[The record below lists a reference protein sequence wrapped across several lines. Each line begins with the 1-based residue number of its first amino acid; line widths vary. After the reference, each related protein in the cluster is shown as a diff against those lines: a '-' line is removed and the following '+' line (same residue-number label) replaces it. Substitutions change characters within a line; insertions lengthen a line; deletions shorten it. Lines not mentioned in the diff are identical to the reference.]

1 MTRSFIVVCGLCR
14 RKAGITMAKA
24 PTAPG
29 GVVGKVVTL
38 VQPIIGE
45 TDLILWDVR
54 FLKEGASWILRIV
67 IDREDAPVSIN
78 DCVAVSRR
86 LSPLL
91 DEADPIP
98 QSYCLEVTSPGADRE
113 LTRPEHFTYYEG
125 LPVCVKLY
133 RPDETGQREIAGIL
147 DSHADKTLSLVT
159 EEGETRTF
167 DRKDIAAVHAIDD
180 FDDEDD
186 ESAQS
191 DT

>member
-1 MTRSFIVVCGLCR
+1 
-14 RKAGITMAKA
+14 MAKT

-29 GVVGKVVTL
+29 GVVGKVVAL
-38 VQPIIGE
+38 VQPIIDE

-98 QSYCLEVTSPGADRE
+98 HSYCLEVTSPGADRE
-113 LTRPEHFTYYEG
+113 LTRPEHFSCYEG
-125 LPVCVKLY
+125 LPVNIKLY

-147 DSHADKTLSLVT
+147 DAYADKALTLIT

-167 DRKDIAAVHAIDD
+167 DMKDIAAVHAIDE
-180 FDDEDD
+180 FDSEDD